1 MLSSN
6 AARQTLAIIR
16 IFNGAAGLLVP
27 EMLLSRLGVDTT
39 KDRSATYPF
48 RMFGIRTVII
58 GFELLLLTGQ
68 DLRRAEKLAVLIH
81 ATDTVSAA
89 VTTVRGDL
97 PPKQGLLATAISG
110 INTALAIVTWRGG
123 TSAVTRQKFSHQGK

>member
-6 AARQTLAIIR
+6 AARKTLAIIR
-16 IFNGAAGLLVP
+16 IFNGTAGLLAP
-27 EMLLSRLGVDTT
+27 EMLLRRLGVDVT

-58 GFELLLLTGQ
+58 GFELLLLTGS
-68 DLRRAEKLAVLIH
+68 DLRRAEKVAVLIH

-97 PPKQGLLATAISG
+97 PSKQGFLATAISG
-110 INTALAIVTWRGG
+110 INTALAIVAWKGG
-123 TSAVTRQKFSHQGK
+123 DHAVIEQTISR